1 MDGHEDL
8 AALFERM
15 RSALSTLELPSLTE
29 LAKTRAKAKEHMDV
43 YLGEA
48 GLLRRRAAR
57 NPEERENHLARA
69 SWYEARAEVMRAAT
83 EARAVVQVVPDHMP
97 AWLRTPAEQ
106 LDAVDRFRHALAE
119 LVDIAGELKPD
130 EVSAFVQAIP
140 QRDEIP
146 NFSEATRA
154 AAGALDVMLSDA
166 RALLDRLGVKDG
178 GLFEAYRSPAGATV
192 LVNLEGAI
200 DDGAQCSSR

>member
-15 RSALSTLELPSLTE
+15 QSALSTLELPSLTE
-29 LAKTRAKAKEHMDV
+29 LAKARAKAKEHMDV

-48 GLLRRRAAR
+48 GLQRRRAAR
-57 NPEERENHLARA
+57 NREERESHLGRA
-69 SWYEARAEVMRAAT
+69 AWYEARAEVMRAAT
-83 EARAVVQVVPDHMP
+83 EARAVVQVVPVHMP

-106 LDAVDRFRHALAE
+106 LDAVDRFRHVLAE
-119 LVDIAGELKPD
+119 LVDLADELKPD

-140 QRDEIP
+140 HPDEIP
-146 NFSEATRA
+146 SLNEATRA
-154 AAGALDVMLSDA
+154 AAEALDVMLSNA
-166 RALLDRLGVKDG
+166 RGLLERLGVKDG
-178 GLFEAYRSPAGATV
+178 GHFEPYRSPANATV

-200 DDGAQCSSR
+200 NDGAQCSSR